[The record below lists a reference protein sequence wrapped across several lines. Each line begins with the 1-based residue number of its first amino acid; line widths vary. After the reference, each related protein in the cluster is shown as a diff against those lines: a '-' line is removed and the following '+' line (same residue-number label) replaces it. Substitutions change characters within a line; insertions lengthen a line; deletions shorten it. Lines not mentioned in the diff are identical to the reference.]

1 MSKSETADAVRDALV
16 KTSGDLK
23 TQIALLDACIQANRL
38 PWANETLAEIAKLA
52 AAGNPLAQ
60 AVIASKAGGEFDNE
74 TGETKK
80 PGGRRPWVPASPAQ
94 VKEVV
99 MKMIGERPLVTYEG
113 NLVVVSFNGYLLTKD
128 KATRIVDSLV
138 ELVKR
143 AHIVLFQETNID
155 ALKVIAKAAGYGVCA
170 SHRNNREQACGM
182 LLHPR
187 LEYVGKKAV
196 YHDYLL
202 EVPGH
207 PEFKYTLRPAIQQ
220 RVLDTLTGE
229 VYDFVNV
236 HTKSNVGGPD
246 ATRPIRE
253 FSNKQ
258 MVEEFKR
265 QAEKSPYQRRKAPT
279 AGQAKSE
286 AADSAA
292 TTGGAPKK
300 TRPAVDYSVAD
311 LPTTKIIMGGDFNAA
326 LEKATTTETKPLF
339 DYGFKLEP
347 VVDGRPSYQFRNESG
362 QFDGFFT
369 KGMDG
374 LTVQCW
380 IPAFPT
386 LKRDLLFWT
395 KDFSDHLPV
404 FMEVIA
410 PVKPAEAASA
420 ADAK

>member
-1 MSKSETADAVRDALV
+1 MSNTDSADAVRAALV
-16 KTSGDLK
+16 NTSGALRRKIDLV
-23 TQIALLDACIQANRL
+23 DACITDGKID
-38 PWANETLAEIAKLA
+38 WANTVLAEIAKLA
-52 AAGNPLAQ
+52 LGGDPLAQ
-60 AVIASKAGGEFDNE
+60 AVVAANAGKGEFDNE
-74 TGETKK
+74 TGTVKK
-80 PGGRRPWVPASPAQ
+80 GGRRPWVPASPAA

-128 KATRIVDSLV
+128 KATRILDSLV

-202 EVPGH
+202 QVPGH

-246 ATRPIRE
+246 ATRPIRL
-253 FSNKQ
+253 FSNEQ

-265 QAEKSPYQRRKAPT
+265 QAEKTPYQRRKAPT
-279 AGQAKSE
+279 AGQAKAE

-292 TTGGAPKK
+292 TEGGAKK
-300 TRPAVDYSVAD
+300 KARPAVDYSVAD
-311 LPTTKIIMGGDFNAA
+311 LPTTTIIMGGDWNAG
-326 LEKATTTETKPLF
+326 LEKATTTETKPLY

-369 KGMDG
+369 KGLEG
-374 LTVQCW
+374 RTVICW

-386 LKRDLLFWT
+386 GKRDLLYWT

-404 FMEVIA
+404 FMEVL
-410 PVKPAEAASA
+410 PASA
-420 ADAK
+420 VDKIADGK

>member
-1 MSKSETADAVRDALV
+1 MKTTVNAEALRTELV
-16 KTSGDLK
+16 KSAGDIR
-23 TQIALLDACIQANRL
+23 TQLALLDACIQANKL
-38 PWANETLAEIAKLA
+38 GWAQETLAEIAKLA

-60 AVIASKAGGEFDNE
+60 AIVAAQGDGTASAPAAPAK
-74 TGETKK
+74 
-80 PGGRRPWVPASPAQ
+80 GGRRPWVPASPEQ

-99 MKMIGERPLVTYEG
+99 LKVIGERPYVTYEG
-113 NLVVVSFNGYLLTKD
+113 NLVVVSFNGYLLNVD
-128 KATRIVDSLV
+128 KAKRILDSLV

-187 LEYVGKKAV
+187 LEYLGKKAV

-220 RVLDTLTGE
+220 RVLDVKTGD

-236 HTKSNVGGPD
+236 HTKSNLGGPD
-246 ATRPIRE
+246 ATRPIRR
-253 FSNKQ
+253 FSFEQ

-265 QAEKSPYQRRKAPT
+265 QAAKSPYTRRKAPT
-279 AGQAKSE
+279 AGQA
-286 AADSAA
+286 AAEKADA
-292 TTGGAPKK
+292 TEGGAKK
-300 TRPAVDYSVAD
+300 KARPAVDYSAAD
-311 LPTTKIIMGGDFNAA
+311 LPTGAIIMGGDYNAP
-326 LEKATTTETKPLF
+326 LGRDTTTETEPLTAF
-339 DYGFKLEP
+339 GFKLEP

-369 KGMDG
+369 FG
-374 LTVQCW
+374 LEGRTVISW

-386 LKRDLLFWT
+386 TKRDLLFWQ

-404 FMEVIA
+404 FMEVL
-410 PVKPAEAASA
+410 PSKQSAEDGETAETPAAS
-420 ADAK
+420 